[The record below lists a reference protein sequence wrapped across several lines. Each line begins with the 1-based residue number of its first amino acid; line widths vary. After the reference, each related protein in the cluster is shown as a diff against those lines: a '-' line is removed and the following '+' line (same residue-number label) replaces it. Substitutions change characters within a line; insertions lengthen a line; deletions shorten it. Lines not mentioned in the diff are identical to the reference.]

1 MPIIIEDGS
10 GKENS
15 NSFATVE
22 ELEVFAALRGVT
34 LPSSK
39 EALLVQ
45 AADYI
50 SFREPEFQGSRSKPN
65 QALAF
70 PRKGLTV
77 NCVAF
82 PEDEIPVQVKNA
94 QLQAALEIKANK
106 DLTPSQMKSPVHRE
120 RVEGA
125 VDRTFMTPRQL
136 STRPDGSGFI
146 PRYPKIDAYLFFVQR
161 GNECPSDPPSRVRLV
176 RV

>member
-1 MPIIIEDGS
+1 MVLIIEDGS

-15 NSFATVE
+15 NSYTSVQ
-22 ELEVFAALRGVT
+22 ELEAFAALRGVA

-39 EALLVQ
+39 EELLVK

-50 SFREPEFQGSRSKPN
+50 SFREPEFQGSRKNPV

-70 PRKGLTV
+70 PRKGLTI
-77 NCVAF
+77 NCEAF
-82 PEDEIPVQVKNA
+82 PDDQIPPQVKKA
-94 QLQAALEIKANK
+94 QLQAALEIVKHQ
-106 DLTPSQMKSPVHRE
+106 DLSPSQMNSPVHRE

-136 STRPDGSGFI
+136 STRPDGSGFT
-146 PRYPKIDAYLFFVQR
+146 PRFPKIDAYLFFVLK
-161 GNECPSDPPSRVRLV
+161 GNECPADQTPRVRLV